1 MKSSQESSNL
11 AASSTRTIKL
21 FILFVSF
28 FYFIQAIHIKSVFNL
43 NFIISI
49 GLKKIKIK
57 RQLRRTTW
65 ITPRIQ
71 GLGIQVHQYLK
82 P

>member
-57 RQLRRTTW
+57 RQLHRTT
-65 ITPRIQ
+65 
-71 GLGIQVHQYLK
+71 
-82 P
+82 